1 MSNRLSVLTALDK
14 HGKSTYGE
22 LEFNTGLTRKQLL
35 QAVNDAK
42 KAGHILSGK
51 DDLTGQPAYTITPK
65 GREWMAA
72 MPQTVEVKLPIPTA
86 VSNPVVKESSTTE
99 QPKVLNQVIREFR
112 TTEDENLR
120 QQVAHLNDQLAGE
133 KSNLQKAEAELETAE
148 TFNVRWL
155 DLARKYD
162 CKSIS
167 ELHEYITRLAESK
180 VAEITAK
187 QPIGFVVSAPKQ
199 PMRRFKNNG
208 TAKAQ
213 ALSFARNFGT
223 GEVFAIYPAGKAVR
237 GAEWK
242 EPS

>member
-1 MSNRLSVLTALDK
+1 MINRLSVLTALDK
-14 HGKSTYGE
+14 HGKSTYGD

-51 DDLTGQPAYTITPK
+51 DDLTGQPAYTITAK
-65 GREWMAA
+65 GREWMGA
-72 MPQTVEVKLPIPTA
+72 MPQAEEVKLPIPTT
-86 VSNPVVKESSTTE
+86 VSNPVVKDSSTTE
-99 QPKVLNQVIREFR
+99 E
-112 TTEDENLR
+112 ENLR
-120 QQVAHLNDQLAGE
+120 QQVAHLTDQLAGE

-162 CKSIS
+162 CKSIP
-167 ELHEYITRLAESK
+167 ELHEYITRLEESK

-199 PMRRFKNNG
+199 PIRRRKNYD

-213 ALSFARNFGT
+213 ALSYARNFGR